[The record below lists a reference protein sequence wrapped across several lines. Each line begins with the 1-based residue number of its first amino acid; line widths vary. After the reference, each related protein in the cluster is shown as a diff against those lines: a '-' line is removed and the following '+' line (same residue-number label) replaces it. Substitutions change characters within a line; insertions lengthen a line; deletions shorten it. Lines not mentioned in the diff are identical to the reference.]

1 MHRRARPGSPIPD
14 GRWRGSRGEPERGN
28 RVGDYAE
35 GGGGSLP
42 PFAFGL
48 RRRVG
53 FFVGAGALEA
63 VSDSEGS
70 GGAVSEAGALAGG
83 GAAGGVAG
91 AGATGAGGGEGGEA
105 VGAAGAG
112 AGGVA
117 GDGAGAVGGIE
128 GWCTGGAGARGT
140 IGVNSPGRQVCGIR
154 RIDGSL
160 RNRSA
165 WPHAR
170 QIRVPSESSPRDRRE
185 REPPPRLPV
194 LRSFAQTKSVPP
206 QLLQT
211 GATRVTLAAAS
222 GGPSV
227 KTVTEA
233 PEPGPGATSTVP
245 PEGPSSRPSVHPR

>member
-70 GGAVSEAGALAGG
+70 GGADSDAGALAGG
-83 GAAGGVAG
+83 GAAGGVGG
-91 AGATGAGGGEGGEA
+91 AGATDAGCGEGGEA
-105 VGAAGAG
+105 AGDGAAGAG
-112 AGGVA
+112 EGGVA

-128 GWCTGGAGARGT
+128 G
-140 IGVNSPGRQVCGIR
+140 
-154 RIDGSL
+154 
-160 RNRSA
+160 
-165 WPHAR
+165 
-170 QIRVPSESSPRDRRE
+170 
-185 REPPPRLPV
+185 
-194 LRSFAQTKSVPP
+194 
-206 QLLQT
+206 
-211 GATRVTLAAAS
+211 
-222 GGPSV
+222 
-227 KTVTEA
+227 
-233 PEPGPGATSTVP
+233 
-245 PEGPSSRPSVHPR
+245 